1 MNTDPDIPSDS
12 EPGCLPPRERYDL
25 FGHEDVERQF
35 LSAWEG
41 GRLHHAWLIC
51 GPRGVG
57 KASLAWRIARRVLG
71 AAPFPDYGPLGANPA
86 DPVCRQLEAQACP
99 DLLLLRRPWDEKR
112 KRWRAEITVDEAR
125 RAPAFFEKSAGAG
138 GWRVCLVDSA
148 DDMNTNAANALL
160 KTLEEPPHRGLL
172 ILISHAPGRL
182 PATIRS
188 RCRRLDLRVPSVEA
202 TASWLQD
209 SGGIANRSDADQ
221 ASKMS
226 GGAPGKALALSIS
239 GGVELAQRIDALVHK
254 GKTAKENDVRQL
266 ADVVTGKAGAEKAPV
281 FYGALRNAI
290 QLRSRQIA
298 LEGGDCEP
306 WIEAWRSLNRLVR
319 ESDGLYLDPKQTALA
334 ALSLVTQAARA
345 ETAR

>member
-1 MNTDPDIPSDS
+1 MNTDPDIASDS

-25 FGHEDVERQF
+25 FAHEEIEQQF
-35 LSAWEG
+35 VTAWDS

-71 AAPFPDYGPLGANPA
+71 AAPFPDYGPLGANPS

-160 KTLEEPPHRGLL
+160 KTLEEPPQRGLL

-188 RCRRLDLRVPSVEA
+188 RCRRLDLRLPSVEA
-202 TASWLQD
+202 TADWLQATA
-209 SGGIANRSDADQ
+209 GIPDPSDARQ
-221 ASKMS
+221 AAELS
-226 GGAPGKALALSIS
+226 GGAPGRALALSVS
-239 GGVELAQRIDALVHK
+239 GGVELAHRIDSLVSK
-254 GKTAKENDVRQL
+254 GKSASEKDIRQL
-266 ADVVTGKAGAEKAPV
+266 ADIVTGKAGAEKAPV
-281 FYGALRNAI
+281 FYGALRSAM
-290 QLRSRQIA
+290 QRRSRAIA
-298 LEGGDCEP
+298 LEGGNSEP

-319 ESDGLYLDPKQTALA
+319 DSDGLYLDPKQTALA

-345 ETAR
+345 EMA